1 MKKEI
6 INLSRRRKLPEGFGW
21 VDHRLARERHIER
34 FSPDAL
40 ALYLFLVTVGD
51 GDGVS
56 WYSEEVL
63 RGRLNFSSSTLNSAR
78 KELLVGGLAAYR
90 SPYYQVLEVP
100 RPVAGETA
108 FREALRAALHGTA
121 PEGERRQPLG
131 TEGKGV
137 LPLSLPGYRR
147 PEGSC
152 DVLKIGTVLEAM
164 AGGVR

>member
-6 INLSRRRKLPEGFGW
+6 INLSRRRRLPEGYGW

-34 FSPDAL
+34 FSPEAL

-56 WYSEEVL
+56 WYSEDVL
-63 RGRLNFSSSTLNSAR
+63 CRRLNFSSSALGFAR
-78 KELLVGGLAAYR
+78 KELQVGGLAAYR

-100 RPVAGETA
+100 RPATGEAA
-108 FREALRAALHGTA
+108 FREALGAALRAPA
-121 PEGERRQPLG
+121 PELERRQPLG

-152 DVLKIGTVLEAM
+152 DVLGISTILEAM
-164 AGGVR
+164 AGGVK